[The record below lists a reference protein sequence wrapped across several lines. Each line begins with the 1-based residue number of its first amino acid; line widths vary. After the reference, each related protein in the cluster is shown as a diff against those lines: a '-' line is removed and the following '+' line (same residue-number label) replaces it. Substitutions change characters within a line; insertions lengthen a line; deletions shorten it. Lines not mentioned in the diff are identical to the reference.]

1 MNKVIAFDHMRVGAK
16 GGGKHWTE
24 KEVKNR
30 EEAAKK
36 FKRKKRVSLK
46 YPDWMGEEARKVWN
60 KTVKDMKDFEILDTV
75 DEEVLAVYCDSVVKL
90 RQLNFA
96 IDNDGFTIE
105 EKDGAHVPNPN
116 VNDLVRMAQ
125 SYQRLVLQ
133 YAGKLGITA
142 EARARLAK
150 KMADVAGAGGGGG
163 KDDLL
168 D

>member
-1 MNKVIAFDHMRVGAK
+1 MNKVVSFDHMRVGAK

-30 EEAAKK
+30 TQAAQK

-46 YPDWMGEEARKVWN
+46 YPDWIGEEARKVWN
-60 KTVKDMKDFEILDTV
+60 KTVKDMKEFEILDTV
-75 DEEVLAVYCDSVVKL
+75 DEEVLALYCDLVAKL
-90 RQLNFA
+90 RKLNFA
-96 IDNDGFTIE
+96 IEDNGLMIE
-105 EKDGAHVPNPN
+105 DEQYGRVPNPG
-116 VNDLVRMAQ
+116 VTELVKMAQ

-150 KMADVAGAGGGGG
+150 RMADVVGAGKGGGT
-163 KDDLL
+163 DELFD
-168 D
+168 